1 MGQGRDKKA
10 SREWSISASSVPIPD
25 CASNI
30 RAVTSVVDNKKGQN
44 SSFEILMKLPSFF
57 LKFQILFICLF
68 IYLCQRSE
76 NGLNGLFEHLQGLVL
91 LF

>member
-1 MGQGRDKKA
+1 MPKCWALQVIGVGQGRDKKA

-44 SSFEILMKLPSFF
+44 SSFEILMKPPSFF
-57 LKFQILFICLF
+57 LKSQILFICLF
-68 IYLCQRSE
+68 ICVRAHTRGGQKT
-76 NGLNGLFEHLQGLVL
+76 G
-91 LF
+91 